1 MLAQS
6 ARHFV
11 DLLIVMNKIIFVWLC
26 FFSANVFAADLR
38 VALVLDKGGKDDKSF
53 NNAAYVGAEK
63 AKNELGIQ
71 LKYVEAT
78 DDAAIE
84 GMIRAFA
91 QKKFDLIIAIGF
103 SMAEAIKKVA
113 EAYPDLKFA
122 LVDSEVKLPNVRSLM
137 FEEHQG
143 SYVVGALAG
152 LMTKTGKIG
161 FLGGMDV
168 PLIRRFQLGFEA
180 GIKKTNPEATLI
192 TNYTGVTPEAW
203 NNPAKA
209 KELALAQYSEGTDII
224 FGAAGASNYGL
235 FDAAEDQKKFAIG
248 VDSNQNWVKPGFV
261 LTSMLKRV
269 DVAVFQVI
277 KDTKAGKFTSGTERF
292 GLKNRGI
299 DYSLDKYN
307 DKLVPADVRKKV
319 DQIKAD
325 IAAGKISV
333 PDYYKKN
340 GK

>member
-1 MLAQS
+1 MACL
-6 ARHFV
+6 
-11 DLLIVMNKIIFVWLC
+11 
-26 FFSANVFAADLR
+26 FSTTVHAADFR

-53 NNAAYVGAEK
+53 NHAAFVGASK
-63 AKNELGIQ
+63 AKQELGIQ

-84 GMIRAFA
+84 GMVRAFA
-91 QKKFDLIIAIGF
+91 EKKFDLIVAIGF
-103 SMAEAIKKVA
+103 SMAEAVRKVA
-113 EAYPDLKFA
+113 KAYPGLKFA
-122 LVDSEVKLPNVRSLM
+122 LVDSEVSLPNVRSLM

-143 SYVVGALAG
+143 SYLVGALAG
-152 LMTKTGKIG
+152 LMTKTGKVG

-180 GIKKTNPEATLI
+180 GLKKTNPKARLATS
-192 TNYTGVTPEAW
+192 YVGVTPEAW

-209 KELALAQYSEGTDII
+209 KELALAEYSDGADII

-235 FDAAEDQKKFAIG
+235 FDAAEDRKKFAIG
-248 VDSNQNWVKPGFV
+248 VDSNQNWVKPGYV

-269 DVAVFQVI
+269 DVAVFDAIQDA
-277 KDTKAGKFTSGTERF
+277 KGGRFTAGTERF
-292 GLKNRGI
+292 GLKNQGI
-299 DYSLDKYN
+299 DYAIDQYN
-307 DKLVPADVRKKV
+307 EKLVPADVRKKV
-319 DQIKAD
+319 DKIKAE
-325 IAAGKISV
+325 IASGKIQV

>member
-1 MLAQS
+1 MKALLCLALCLFSLNAS
-6 ARHFV
+6 AEDF
-11 DLLIVMNKIIFVWLC
+11 
-26 FFSANVFAADLR
+26 R

-53 NNAAYVGAEK
+53 NNAAFVGAEK
-63 AKNELGIQ
+63 AKTELGIK

-84 GMIRAFA
+84 GMVRSFA

-103 SMAEAIKKVA
+103 SMADSIKHVA
-113 EAYPDLKFA
+113 QAYPELKFA
-122 LVDSEVKLPNVRSLM
+122 LVDSEVKLPNVRSVM

-143 SYVVGALAG
+143 SYLVGALAG
-152 LMTKTGKIG
+152 LQTKTGKVG

-168 PLIRRFQLGFEA
+168 PLIRRFQMGFEA
-180 GIKKTNPEATLI
+180 GIKKTNPKARLATS
-192 TNYTGVTPEAW
+192 YVGVTPEAW

-209 KELALAQYSEGTDII
+209 KELALAQFNDGADII

-269 DVAVFQVI
+269 DVAVFDVI
-277 KDTKAGKFTSGTERF
+277 KDTKAGKFTAGTERF
-292 GLKNRGI
+292 GLKNAGV
-299 DYSLDKYN
+299 DYALDKYN
-307 DKLVPADVRKKV
+307 EKLVPAEVRRKV
-319 DQIKAD
+319 NQIKAD
-325 IAAGKISV
+325 IASGKIKV
-333 PDYYKKN
+333 PDFYQKH

>member
-1 MLAQS
+1 MKFFLCLS
-6 ARHFV
+6 
-11 DLLIVMNKIIFVWLC
+11 LC
-26 FFSANVFAADLR
+26 FFSLPALAEDFR

-53 NNAAYVGAEK
+53 NNAAFVGAEK
-63 AKNELGIQ
+63 AKNELGIK

-84 GMIRAFA
+84 GMVRSFA

-103 SMAEAIKKVA
+103 SMAESIKHVA
-113 EAYPDLKFA
+113 QAYPGLKFA
-122 LVDSEVKLPNVRSLM
+122 LVDSEVKLPNVRSVM

-143 SYVVGALAG
+143 SYLVGALAG

-168 PLIRRFQLGFEA
+168 PLIRRFQRGFEA
-180 GIKKTNPEATLI
+180 GIKKTNPTAQLSTS
-192 TNYTGVTPEAW
+192 YVGVTPEAW

-209 KELALAQYSEGTDII
+209 KELALAQYNGGVDIL
-224 FGAAGASNYGL
+224 FGAAGASNFGM

-269 DVAVFQVI
+269 DVAVFDVI
-277 KDTKAGKFTSGTERF
+277 KATKAGNFTAGTVRF
-292 GLKNRGI
+292 GLKNSGV
-299 DYSLDKYN
+299 DYALDQYN
-307 DKLVPADVRKKV
+307 EKLVPADVRQKV
-319 DQIKAD
+319 EKIKAD
-325 IAAGKISV
+325 IASGKIKV
-333 PDYYKKN
+333 PDFYEKN